1 MFITN
6 HHDSFHPLGKK
17 YFVKIKNSQNIMA
30 NIVGIVHM
38 DKIKE
43 TDIKEKVA
51 SEYKR
56 SLKLLLISKLN
67 DRNNILALTRGM
79 YQ

>member
-6 HHDSFHPLGKK
+6 NHDSFHPWGKK

-30 NIVGIVHM
+30 NIVGIAHM

-43 TDIKEKVA
+43 TLIKEKVA